1 MADRFVLF
9 LFGAALHGRISISMD
24 IKCDPSK
31 PNFCQVNIDGGKDI
45 SMAAVIEDNSLNSTD
60 DTWFMYR
67 LLTLDKYEQILDQ
80 INVDSDNETIV
91 DDQPTEFYEN
101 AENLQK
107 IQLEHKNLTK
117 IKSAAFTDAINLM
130 EIDLDNNQIL
140 LIGEDAFVGLMNL
153 TTLSLA
159 KNNLIAIRSN
169 TFAGAMNLKRLYLNQ
184 NKIESIEDGAFN
196 LPALE
201 TIRLQNNRLKRLSS
215 SIFIGAPQLKVAIFE
230 ENELVHIGDAFTH
243 LKNLRT
249 LILDYNS
256 IEDINL
262 RKFAQLTELNYLSL
276 RKSGIRFNNA
286 DTDAV
291 KINGTASKLEEL
303 HLAEN
308 NLSNG
313 DNILQQLA
321 IFNNMLLLNLQ
332 YNELTHLNHA
342 YNITKWFPRLRM
354 INLSFNPVQCHW
366 VEQYVGYLERKNVK
380 ILPFLHLDYD
390 YCMGDD
396 DDEGV

>member
-1 MADRFVLF
+1 MSSSRFVLF
-9 LFGAALHGRISISMD
+9 LLGAALHCHPSVSLD

-45 SMAAVIEDNSLNSTD
+45 QVAAVIEDSSLNATD
-60 DTWFMYR
+60 DMWFMYS
-67 LLTLDKYEQILDQ
+67 LLTVDKYERIVDQ
-80 INVDSDNETIV
+80 INVDIDNETIV
-91 DDQPTEFYEN
+91 DDQTIDFYEN
-101 AENLQK
+101 AEYLQK
-107 IQLEHKNLTK
+107 IQLEHQNLTK
-117 IKSAAFTDAINLM
+117 IKSAAFTDAINLA

-140 LIGEDAFVGLMNL
+140 LIGEDAFVGLVNL

-169 TFAGAMNLKRLYLNQ
+169 TFAGAINLKRLYLNQ

-201 TIRLQNNRLKRLSS
+201 TIRLQNNRLKRLSTAL
-215 SIFIGAPQLKVAIFE
+215 FIGAPALRVAIFE

-262 RKFAQLTELNYLSL
+262 RKFAQLPELNHLSL
-276 RKSGIRFNNA
+276 RKSGIRFG
-286 DTDAV
+286 TDAV
-291 KINGTASKLEEL
+291 DTASMHGNASKVEEL

-313 DNILQQLA
+313 DHIMQQLA
-321 IFNNMLLLNLQ
+321 IFNRMTLLNLQ
-332 YNELTHLNHA
+332 YNELTHLNDA
-342 YNITKWFPRLRM
+342 YNITKWFPQLRI

-366 VEQYVGYLERKNVK
+366 VERYVSYLERKQVK
-380 ILPFLHLDYD
+380 VLPFVHADYD
-390 YCMGDD
+390 YCTGDD
-396 DDEGV
+396 DERA